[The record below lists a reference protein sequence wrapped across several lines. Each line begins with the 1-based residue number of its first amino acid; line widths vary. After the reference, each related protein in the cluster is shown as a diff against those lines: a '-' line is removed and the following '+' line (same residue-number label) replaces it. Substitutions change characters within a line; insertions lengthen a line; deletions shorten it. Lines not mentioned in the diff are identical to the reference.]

1 MWSMRGHGENWRL
14 KRGSFRDMVCWEEE
28 VGSQSRS
35 GGDVM
40 MLRFIVHMFEV
51 QLWRLQHLEVEKPGC
66 GVRGGLGG
74 VGGGNHPG
82 GCRRKTEQAA
92 VMGRAHFP
100 RRLHELLHPGCS
112 HSNTTGARTW
122 VWVKSLV
129 WFGFFPKHSN
139 HFGKGHP
146 FTLMLEP
153 GLSSC
158 SCGIFLPSS

>member
-66 GVRGGLGG
+66 GVRGGMGG
-74 VGGGNHPG
+74 WEVATIQGDAGGRLSRLQSWGEPISPDASMSF
-82 GCRRKTEQAA
+82 CIQAA
-92 VMGRAHFP
+92 P
-100 RRLHELLHPGCS
+100 IQ
-112 HSNTTGARTW
+112 
-122 VWVKSLV
+122 
-129 WFGFFPKHSN
+129 
-139 HFGKGHP
+139 
-146 FTLMLEP
+146 TLQEP
-153 GLSSC
+153 GPGS
-158 SCGIFLPSS
+158 G